1 MEFDGGEDHIRN
13 LSEWGSF
20 YWVVPVVILTFIVV
34 WIVDKKRYRKPV
46 LWTML
51 GIWFVALIYL
61 MFLYR
66 LPGRRAPVFNIN
78 AFHMYRDA
86 ARYSGPIAKNQALRQ
101 ILFNMLLYV
110 PFGLIVGALSRRV
123 WLTILIGIGF
133 SIITEALQY
142 WTGLGW
148 ADIDDV
154 ISNIIGLLPG
164 TLIYL
169 QLQRW
174 RIISNTNR

>member
-20 YWVVPVVILTFIVV
+20 YWVVPVVVLTIVAV
-34 WIVDKKRYRKPV
+34 RIVDGKSYRKPV
-46 LWTML
+46 LIGML
-51 GIWFVALIYL
+51 AIWLAALTYL

-86 ARYSGPIAKNQALRQ
+86 ARFSGPIEKNQALRQ
-101 ILFNMLLYV
+101 ILFNVLFYI
-110 PFGLIVGALSRRV
+110 PFGVIVFVLSRRM
-123 WLTILIGIGF
+123 WLTVLIGVGL
-133 SIITEALQY
+133 SIITEAIQY
-142 WTGLGW
+142 FTGLGW

-154 ISNIIGLLPG
+154 ISNAIGLIIGIVGYKLLKKAKA
-164 TLIYL
+164 I
-169 QLQRW
+169 
-174 RIISNTNR
+174 